1 MGRCPFWSSNKE
13 RVSCNNQCPM
23 HPTLIEEEM
32 CPFVEHL
39 NNKIILKDIVSDDF
53 AYLKENIYDFDIQ
66 RSYSRY

>member
-1 MGRCPFWSSNKE
+1 
-13 RVSCNNQCPM
+13 M